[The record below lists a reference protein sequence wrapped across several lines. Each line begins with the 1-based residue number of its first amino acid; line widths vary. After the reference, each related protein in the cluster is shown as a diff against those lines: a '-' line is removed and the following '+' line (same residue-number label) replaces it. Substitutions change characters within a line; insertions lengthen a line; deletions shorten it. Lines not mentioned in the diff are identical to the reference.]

1 MKWFTSGRVALL
13 ALVAYALVCWA
24 AWKPVPPIGPPPPLT
39 DGEAKP
45 WSDDRQVFQLAWQM
59 SGHEAQENFLRGIGL
74 VIAAETIPGFWL
86 AVVTSGGC

>member
-1 MKWFTSGRVALL
+1 
-13 ALVAYALVCWA
+13 
-24 AWKPVPPIGPPPPLT
+24 LT